1 MSNKFLQRIINY
13 ILERRKQK
21 LEKLKNKHK
30 PRTYA
35 HSANKTYIN
44 ASEVMTLT
52 SQTDKITELLDE
64 EVKNIVNACQTNP
77 DNLLNYVEQHGT
89 QVFKI
94 PYADVILSK
103 IGEEEGFIVPFK
115 GFKALYL
122 NFFTSVLS
130 GQKLNFSFNSKE
142 MFVLRDMEV
151 NVYYMLHQ
159 FHKWCA
165 FKKDLPGFDEKSQAL
180 FKENLN
186 KMTDGNELSVED
198 IVALKEAIA
207 RDAQAAEFVIQL
219 SKDSSGAK
227 NVLNKIKNDGS
238 AQI

>member
-1 MSNKFLQRIINY
+1 MNNKFLQRIISY
-13 ILERRKQK
+13 ILERRRQK

-30 PRTYA
+30 PRSYTN
-35 HSANKTYIN
+35 SAGKTYIN

-52 SQTDKITELLDE
+52 SQTDKIIELLDE
-64 EVKNIVNACQTNP
+64 EVKNIVNVCQTNP
-77 DNLLNYVEQHGT
+77 ENLLNYVKEHGT

-94 PYADVILSK
+94 PYADLILAK
-103 IGEEEGFIVPFK
+103 ISEEEGFIIPFK
-115 GFKALYL
+115 GLKALYL
-122 NFFTSVLS
+122 NFFTSILS

-142 MFVLRDMEV
+142 MFVLRDMDI

-165 FKKDLPGFDEKSQAL
+165 FKKGLPGFDEKSQTL

-186 KMTDGNELSVED
+186 KMTDGNDLSVED

-227 NVLNKIKNDGS
+227 NALNKIKNDGS